1 LKNIRL
7 DKFISNSSKYSRNET
22 KKIIKSGRVTV
33 DGIKVKNIDA
43 KIEIDKNVI
52 KIDNK
57 QIIYRKYTY
66 IMINKPKDII
76 CATIDNNE
84 KTIIDLLEDDY
95 RNMNL
100 FPVGRL
106 DKDTVGLVIITND
119 GEFAHNSLSPK
130 KHITK
135 TYYAKIKG
143 IVTGE
148 DIIKFK
154 DGIIIDGGYK
164 CKSSNI
170 EIIKIEKENNISNIN
185 IEIREGKFHQIKRMF
200 EAVNKKVLYL
210 KRIKFYDIILDKNLN
225 EGEYRELN
233 EKEMSIISKLIA
245 K

>member
-1 LKNIRL
+1 LIRL
-7 DKFISNSSKYSRNET
+7 DKFISNSSKYSRNEV

-33 DGIKVKNIDA
+33 DEIKVKNADIKID
-43 KIEIDKNVI
+43 IDKNII

-66 IMINKPKDII
+66 IMINKPKGVI
-76 CATIDNNE
+76 CATSDNNE
-84 KTIIDLLEDDY
+84 KTIIDLLKDDY
-95 RNMNL
+95 KNMNL

-143 IVTGE
+143 VVTEE

-154 DGIIIDGGYK
+154 NGITIDNGYK
-164 CKSSNI
+164 CKSSSI
-170 EIIKIEKENNISNIN
+170 EIMKIEKENNISHIN
-185 IEIREGKFHQIKRMF
+185 IEISEGKFHQIKRMF
-200 EAVNKKVLYL
+200 EAINKKVIYL
-210 KRIKFYDIILDKNLN
+210 KRIKFYDIILDKNLK
-225 EGEYRELN
+225 EGQYRELN
-233 EKEMSIISKLIA
+233 EKEMSIISELTSK
-245 K
+245 